1 MAADRT
7 LMAEVRTS
15 LSMIGFGFTIYQT
28 FESLAK
34 SNVLNGGNAPRNFSL
49 LLILLGMGAGY
60 ARLLDKQDR
69 QDHENAVDV
78 TTDTG

>member
-1 MAADRT
+1 MVRSPYF
-7 LMAEVRTS
+7 EVRTVVVRRARGS
-15 LSMIGFGFTIYQT
+15 VVMPLFIVVG
-28 FESLAK
+28 
-34 SNVLNGGNAPRNFSL
+34 
-49 LLILLGMGAGY
+49 LILLGMGAGY